1 MQICRSGALDTG
13 ADTRH
18 DAPVIKGAWRGAGP
32 TLATVIVTA
41 IAVVACSSDGRSS
54 CADLRRKV
62 DDLTRETYS
71 SLQAWNDI
79 NELQKHIGEIEQLKA
94 RLASDCSG

>member
-1 MQICRSGALDTG
+1 M
-13 ADTRH
+13 
-18 DAPVIKGAWRGAGP
+18 
-32 TLATVIVTA
+32 
-41 IAVVACSSDGRSS
+41 
-54 CADLRRKV
+54 